1 MTKNYEKKFIIREF
15 AIAVLLSYEILQILL
30 NFTLCTLYLHC
41 STTKRMN
48 NGNFAYCLRIL
59 TKIWDNFSENLS
71 SFDANKQNEQT
82 QKPLDGNRVTQFFL
96 HSFQNIFYF
105 VIYLVFATFAFNSKV

>member
-30 NFTLCTLYLHC
+30 NFTLCTFYLHC

-82 QKPLDGNRVTQFFL
+82 QKPLDGNRVT
-96 HSFQNIFYF
+96 HSFYTLFTLYF
-105 VIYLVFATFAFNSKV
+105 IIYLVFATFAFNSKV